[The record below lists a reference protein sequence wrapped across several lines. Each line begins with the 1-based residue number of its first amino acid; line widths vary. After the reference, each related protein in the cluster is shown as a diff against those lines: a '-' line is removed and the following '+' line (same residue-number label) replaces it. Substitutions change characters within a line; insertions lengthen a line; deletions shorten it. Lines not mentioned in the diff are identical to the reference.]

1 MHRKRRFALLGVL
14 ALVLSVTVGLSSGTA
29 QAAKK
34 KKKVGGTAD
43 ITQTVNGAIPDA
55 TAAPAT
61 FGTLQSNITVGGKK
75 FKGSKIRDVNVTVQT
90 QATGGASPADNLRFR
105 LTAPDGTTTW
115 LVGFGFLSGTSVGPL
130 TFDDETPVNLGGAP
144 PAPDSTTLVAPYNG
158 TAQPHCFSALG
169 GCALGDMDNGSASG
183 TWTLRAQDGGTIGET
198 SNLVS
203 WRLVVVAGKKFK
215 T

>member
-14 ALVLSVTVGLSSGTA
+14 ALALSVTVGLTA
-29 QAAKK
+29 GAAEAQKKK

-43 ITQTVNGAIPDA
+43 ITQTLNAAIPDA
-55 TAAPAT
+55 TAT
-61 FGTLQSNITVGGKK
+61 SFGTLQSSITVGGKK
-75 FKGSKIRDVNVTVQT
+75 FKKTKIRDVNVTVQT
-90 QATGGASPADNLRFR
+90 QATGGATPADNLRFR

-115 LVGFGFLSGTSVGPL
+115 LVGAGFLSGTSVGPL

-144 PAPDSTTLVAPYNG
+144 PAPDATTLVAPYNG

-169 GCALGDMDNGSASG
+169 GCALGDMDNGSAPG
-183 TWTLRAQDGGTIGET
+183 TWTLRVQDLAPGGGET